1 MATIVLA
8 GVSAVVSMQ
17 LNLGGHHRH
26 FPFSLQTSSSIIR
39 GTDVAVR
46 MWPRWSP
53 NPIAELVL
61 ARWQWLRRR
70 AASVRVQCL
79 FWMLLLWSDAVAAA
93 CANEHPQTAR
103 YSCGP
108 RKLVSVLQD
117 VAEP

>member
-1 MATIVLA
+1 MSTIVLA

-26 FPFSLQTSSSIIR
+26 FRCRLPPVSY
-39 GTDVAVR
+39 VAPTLPSA
-46 MWPRWSP
+46 WPRWSP

-70 AASVRVQCL
+70 AASVRVQC